1 MLGDFPQEKRN
12 LLSHFFLYLD
22 LTKIRLE
29 VMLSDFAE
37 KKETFVA
44 HAFSKKIPI
53 LHLFRFCQNK
63 SRNNA

>member
-1 MLGDFPQEKRN
+1 
-12 LLSHFFLYLD
+12 
-22 LTKIRLE
+22 
-29 VMLSDFAE
+29 MLSDFAE

-63 SRNNA
+63 SRNNT